1 MVHLG
6 KNKTKKFLLIEL
18 FVFTEHS
25 IGMIDKQECLV
36 SSQTS
41 ASVWGVI

>member
-6 KNKTKKFLLIEL
+6 ENKTKKFLLIEL

-25 IGMIDKQECLV
+25 INKILLV
-36 SSQTS
+36 
-41 ASVWGVI
+41 